1 MLYSNVMAKGSFS
14 RDELVWVDSEAIER
28 KLEQLDMKQPEIKK
42 SLKSAVR
49 KSLNIIRSAVRKGA
63 ATVTTNPEKRRKGV
77 KLVVYKNGS
86 GGQVNIYKGDYMNSV
101 KGRGFFTLRWLE
113 EGTKEGIGRNGKWH
127 GATPAKPFFN
137 AAVSSSLGKAE
148 ETLSDNILKS
158 IDKVASKRK

>member
-14 RDELVWVDSEAIER
+14 RGELVSVDSAAIER

-77 KLVVYKNGS
+77 GLVVYKNGS
-86 GGQVNIYKGDYMNSV
+86 GGQVNIYTPFQLSNS
-101 KGRGFFTLRWLE
+101 KGRGIFILRWLE
-113 EGTKEGIGRNGKWH
+113 EGTKEGIGRDGRKH
-127 GATPAKPFFN
+127 GATAAKPFFN
-137 AAVSSSLGKAE
+137 ASVSSSLGKAE
-148 ETLSDNILKS
+148 ETLSDNILQS
-158 IDKVASKRK
+158 IEKVASKRK

>member
-1 MLYSNVMAKGSFS
+1 MAKGSFS
-14 RDELVWVDSEAIER
+14 RGELVSVDSEAIER

-77 KLVVYKNGS
+77 GLVVYKNGS
-86 GGQVNIYKGDYMNSV
+86 GGQVNIYTPFQLSNA
-101 KGRGFFTLRWLE
+101 KGRGIFILRWLE

-137 AAVSSSLGKAE
+137 AAVSASLGKAE
-148 ETLSDNILKS
+148 EALSDNILQS